1 MLRPESVPMKQA
13 HEYKV
18 TITEIPTL
26 ALMGLGLVGGL
37 CHDIRINRAERNTV
51 TSTGDSWMMR
61 GWR

>member
-1 MLRPESVPMKQA
+1 MKQA